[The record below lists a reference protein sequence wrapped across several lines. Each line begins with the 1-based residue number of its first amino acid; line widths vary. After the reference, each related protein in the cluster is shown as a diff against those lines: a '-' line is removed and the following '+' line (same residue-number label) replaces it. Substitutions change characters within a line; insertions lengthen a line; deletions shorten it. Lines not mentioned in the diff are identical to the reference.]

1 MPGKKRLFWQLY
13 PSYLL
18 ITLIS
23 LVAVTWY
30 ASSSI
35 RDFFIEHTTS
45 DLEARAILFE
55 QQISPYIDPLDAKTI
70 DQISKKAG
78 RHALTRITVILP
90 SGKVVG
96 DSHEDPATMDNHAD
110 RPEFIRAIKGNR
122 GTSIRHS
129 ITLDNDL
136 VYVAVPLKRK
146 SHTIA
151 VVRTSIPI
159 TSIDDALKIIQVKI
173 LLGGLVMALF
183 AAILSL
189 FVSRRITSPIEQIR
203 SWAESIARGESQLK
217 PSVRASEEIEALCGS
232 LSRMAEDLRERI
244 ELGIRQR
251 NEIEAMFSSMI
262 EGVIALDMEEHVIG
276 MNQAAAGILGCDLSD
291 AQGRSIQEV
300 VRNTA
305 LHEFVRE
312 TILAHN
318 AIEKDI
324 PLSADGEGLLNGHG
338 TILRDAEGKQI
349 GALIV
354 LNDVTRLRK
363 LENIRRD
370 FVSNVSHE
378 IKTPITAIK
387 GFVETLRDGAVTN
400 PEDTERFLGIIEK
413 HVDRLE
419 AIIEDLL
426 NLSKIEQDSE
436 KESVAL
442 VESRIIEILQ
452 NAVQACHIKAA
463 DKEINIEI
471 TCAESI
477 VAEVDPSLIEQAVV
491 NLLDNAIKYSDDG
504 DIVKVEA
511 AQGEGEVIIAVRD
524 QGCGIDNKHLPRL
537 CERFYRVDKARSRQ
551 LGGTGL
557 GLAIAKHIVQAH
569 GGKVSVES
577 TLGKGSTFAVHLPP
591 VRIDS

>member
-35 RDFFIEHTTS
+35 KDFYTEQITS
-45 DLEARAILFE
+45 DLEARARLFE
-55 QQISPYIDPLDAKTI
+55 QQLSEYIDPLDAKTI
-70 DQISKKAG
+70 DQLSKKAG
-78 RHALTRITVILP
+78 GNALIRITVILP

-96 DSHEDPATMDNHAD
+96 DSDEDPATMDNHAD
-110 RPEFIRAIKGNR
+110 RPEFIGAIKGNR
-122 GTSIRHS
+122 GSSIRHS
-129 ITLDNDL
+129 ITLDKDL
-136 VYVAVPLKRK
+136 MYVAVPLKKR

-203 SWAESIARGESQLK
+203 SWAESIARGEFQLK
-217 PSVRASEEIEALCGS
+217 PSVRASEEIEALCES

-244 ELGIRQR
+244 DLVIRQR

-262 EGVIALDMEEHVIG
+262 EGVIALDMEENVIN
-276 MNQAAAGILGCDLSD
+276 MNQAAAEILGCDLSE

-312 TILAHN
+312 TILARKS
-318 AIEKDI
+318 IEKDI
-324 PLSADGEGLLNGHG
+324 PISSDGEGLVNGRG

-387 GFVETLRDGAVTN
+387 GFVETLRDGAVKN
-400 PEDTERFLGIIEK
+400 PEDAERFLGIIEK

-426 NLSKIEQDSE
+426 NLSKIEQESE
-436 KESVAL
+436 KEGIAL
-442 VESRIIEILQ
+442 VESRISEILQ
-452 NAVQACHIKAA
+452 SAVQACQVRAA

-471 TCAESI
+471 TCADSM

-504 DIVKVEA
+504 GIVRVEA
-511 AQGEGEVIIAVRD
+511 AQGEGEVVIAVQD
-524 QGCGIDNKHLPRL
+524 QGCGIDKKHLSRL
-537 CERFYRVDKARSRQ
+537 FERFYRVDKARSRR

-557 GLAIAKHIVQAH
+557 GLAIVKHIVQAH
-569 GGKVSVES
+569 GGHLSVES
-577 TLGKGSTFAVHLPP
+577 LPGKGSAFSIHL
-591 VRIDS
+591 SKT